1 VPASAGRG
9 GDPAARGRAPN
20 AEAAGPLERALL
32 LDARR
37 GGDGSSGRAW
47 APAYREAD
55 GAARRG
61 RQPVT
66 HVAEVAAAPLGR
78 GHSAAA
84 PRAGREREL
93 VAEVAVAAPAPLG
106 GGRDLRLLAAGAALA
121 LAAGAAVQWLG
132 HLPWW
137 QRASRRF
144 IWWSHETPAQGP
156 YGAYTGAL
164 PACPR
169 V

>member
-1 VPASAGRG
+1 VAVAPFGRG
-9 GDPAARGRAPN
+9 R
-20 AEAAGPLERALL
+20 L
-32 LDARR
+32 
-37 GGDGSSGRAW
+37 
-47 APAYREAD
+47 
-55 GAARRG
+55 
-61 RQPVT
+61 
-66 HVAEVAAAPLGR
+66 
-78 GHSAAA
+78 AAA

-156 YGAYTGAL
+156 YGAYAGKL
-164 PACPR
+164 PACSW